1 MEVRY
6 DRQLQRRAYR
16 IKPAI
21 HYRSL
26 GDWFENFEI
35 TSSKVVNADYQVLI
49 MKQIGNYRKLIIIV
63 NSCLYG
69 CYEASWAYRKN
80 LSQVQQ
86 HRLRLDSQQGQI
98 LDATCKKRRFGGL
111 GLFVRKRLKALQK
124 SLESWL
130 ESKYAFANP
139 LKNGN
144 IVMGRKGFNTVIVD
158 LYQSK

>member
-1 MEVRY
+1 MCLLNIQFPILIIDRQLINGNTNKKVKVRY
-6 DRQLQRRAYR
+6 DRQLRRRAYR

-35 TSSKVVNADYQVLI
+35 TSSKVVKADYQVLI

-98 LDATCKKRRFGGL
+98 LDATCKKKMIRRTWI
-111 GLFVRKRLKALQK
+111 VRAKKI
-124 SLESWL
+124 ESAT
-130 ESKYAFANP
+130 KKP
-139 LKNGN
+139 
-144 IVMGRKGFNTVIVD
+144 RKLVGVKVRVR
-158 LYQSK
+158 